1 MTDSTDLVTQ
11 LSELAVELTS
21 KVAELLAYAA
31 KDLPPEHREKIY
43 TMLEDDLPTVVINT
57 LMKTDV
63 LHTKKGIDHLKENLD
78 TYAHQF
84 SQRFIKNTM

>member
-31 KDLPPEHREKIY
+31 KDVPPEQRAKIY
-43 TMLEDDLPTVVINT
+43 AMLEDDLPTVVINT
-57 LMKTDV
+57 LMKTTP
-63 LHTKKGIDHLKENLD
+63 LHSAKGIEHLKKNLD